1 MPAKFSTQDIVEA
14 TNGIILSEGKN
25 KVVGRVVWKLEDI
38 QSGDWFI
45 AISSSYQDS
54 HDDLKEA
61 VTRGACGCIVNRRAN
76 YAFAPKD
83 SDINLIAVADTKSAL
98 LDLVRAWRFKVN
110 PRVIGVS
117 GGSGRQSTMVLI
129 HEFLKE
135 NYRIHLAFMNSIT
148 WLSCIKEVLAMPAET
163 ELLIFEAGG
172 IERGD
177 VSRISGSLDPQF
189 AVLTRLNK
197 ELTVF
202 KRDVLQAAMYC
213 EILEAIDNSN
223 DNGYAVIYDASP
235 LVTARVKDLQCNY
248 QANLFSQTSSLSL
261 NWLKAIEIETISA
274 AMQDA
279 IGCNV
284 MLGDLWCAV
293 ETAKAMG
300 LTQAKIA
307 EFFVDVEPAIH

>member
-1 MPAKFSTQDIVEA
+1 MTAKFSTQDIVEVI
-14 TNGIILSEGKN
+14 NGIILSGRSN
-25 KVVGRVVWKLEDI
+25 KVVGRIVWKLEDI
-38 QSGDWFI
+38 QPGDWFI
-45 AISSSYQDS
+45 AMSSNYHDG
-54 HDDLKEA
+54 HDDLNDA
-61 VTRGACGCIVNRRAN
+61 VLRGACGCIVNRRAN
-76 YAFAPKD
+76 YAFASKD
-83 SDINLIAVADTKSAL
+83 SNTILISVADTKIAL
-98 LDLVRAWRFKVN
+98 LDLMRAWRFKVN
-110 PRVIGVS
+110 PKVIGVS

-135 NYRIHLAFMNSIT
+135 KYRIHLAFMNSIS
-148 WLSCIKEVLAMPAET
+148 WIGCIEEVLAMPEET

-177 VSRISGSLDPQF
+177 VSRISGSLDPQL

-202 KRDVLQAAMYC
+202 KRDVFQAAVYC

-248 QANLFSQTSSLSL
+248 QTSLFSQTSLLGL
-261 NWLKAIEIETISA
+261 NWLKSIEIESISA

-279 IGCNV
+279 IGCTV
-284 MLGDLWCAV
+284 TQGDLWCAI
-293 ETAKAMG
+293 ETVKALG
-300 LTQAKIA
+300 LTHTKIA
-307 EFFVDVEPAIH
+307 EFFADVEPAIH